1 MNIIA
6 QCCGIT
12 IMLLLLYFYH
22 SQKKLQLYTQKAFM
36 GIWNASMLSIIFDV
50 ASVVAIHNLY
60 KTNLFAT
67 EVICKLYLTSI
78 VWMALM
84 ALRYV
89 CIDAL
94 MQKIINKSWLL
105 PLYLAGII
113 DTIVV
118 FALPIEVYH
127 QGYVVYTYGF
137 SVIFVYAIAVVII
150 TIMAFLIGRYRKV
163 IDSRRWRGVVT
174 WIAIWVAAAVVQFF
188 FNQLLIVSFAT
199 TLGILV
205 VFLLMENP
213 SVNLDRDTGLF
224 NLNAFFQYMRQT
236 QITKNEQSILCISYD
251 NNSHGSVSYE
261 VEREIYRQLTE
272 FMADIP
278 RSTVFRSSTT
288 EFLLVFDEEEYA
300 EAAIK
305 LIEKRFEKPWGGSY
319 RTLTYDWYYLETTRS
334 VERAADILPIIQY
347 ARQNRSEIVSH
358 EGLRISDDVVI
369 DMYRERD
376 CENDIIMALVEDRV
390 EVFYQPIYSTKDSCF
405 TCAEALVR
413 IRKEDGSIFPPG
425 EFIPVAEKRGL
436 IIKLGERV
444 FEKVCQ
450 LIVERNPSQYGLKYV
465 EVNLS
470 VIQCAYEKLAEDF
483 IAIMR
488 KYKVDP
494 KYIVL
499 EITESA
505 SVRDRE
511 ILLENMQKLKDVGVR
526 FALDDFGTGQSN
538 LNYIVDMPV
547 DVVKFDSSMTNAYF
561 ENGTAKYVMDSAM
574 QMIQGMDLEIV
585 SEGIEEKEQY
595 KVIEDIGIDYVQG
608 YYFSKPVESD
618 QFIDFIKENMKSA
631 NNMS

>member
-12 IMLLLLYFYH
+12 IMLLLLYFYL

-50 ASVVAIHNLY
+50 ASVVAIHYLY
-60 KTNLFAT
+60 KTNQVAT

-94 MQKIINKSWLL
+94 MQKIINKSWLV

-113 DTIVV
+113 DAIVV
-118 FALPIEVYH
+118 FVLPIKIYR
-127 QGYVVYTYGF
+127 QGNIAYTYDF
-137 SVIFVYAIAVVII
+137 SVIFVYAIVVVII
-150 TIMAFLIGRYRKV
+150 SIMAFMVVRYRKV
-163 IDSRRWRGVVT
+163 IDHRRRSGVLA
-174 WIAIWVAAAVVQFF
+174 WLIIWVTAAVIQFF
-188 FNQLLIVSFAT
+188 FNWLLIVSFAVT
-199 TLGILV
+199 IGILV

-213 SVNLDRDTGLF
+213 DVNLDRDTGLF
-224 NLNAFFQYMRQT
+224 NLNAFFQYMRQA

-261 VEREIYRQLTE
+261 VEREIYRQLTQ
-272 FMADIP
+272 FMAEIP
-278 RSTVFRSSTT
+278 KSTVFRSSST

-305 LIEKRFEKPWGGSY
+305 LIEKRFEKPWGGTY
-319 RTLTYDWYYLETTRS
+319 RTLAYDWYYLETTRS

-358 EGLRISDDVVI
+358 EGIRISDDVVI

-390 EVFYQPIYSTKDSCF
+390 EVFYQPIYSTKDSRF

-413 IRKEDGSIFPPG
+413 IRKREGDILPPG

-450 LIVERNPSQYGLKYV
+450 LIVERNPSQFGLEYI

-470 VIQCAYEKLAEDF
+470 VIQCAYEKLADDF

-488 KYKVDP
+488 RYKVDP
-494 KYIVL
+494 KFIVL

-595 KVIEDIGIDYVQG
+595 KVIEDLGIDYVQG

-618 QFIDFIKENMKSA
+618 EFIDFIKENYEKHE
-631 NNMS
+631 

>member
-163 IDSRRWRGVVT
+163 IDSRRWRGVAT
-174 WIAIWVAAAVVQFF
+174 WIAIWVVAAVVQFF

-213 SVNLDRDTGLF
+213 DVNLDRDTGLF

-236 QITKNEQSILCISYD
+236 QITKNEQSVLCISYD

-595 KVIEDIGIDYVQG
+595 KVIEDLGIDYVQG

-631 NNMS
+631 NDMS

>member
-118 FALPIEVYH
+118 FALPIEAYH

-137 SVIFVYAIAVVII
+137 SVIFVYAIVVVII

-213 SVNLDRDTGLF
+213 DVNLDRDTGLF

-595 KVIEDIGIDYVQG
+595 KVIEDLGIDYVQG

-631 NNMS
+631 NDMS

>member
-1 MNIIA
+1 
-6 QCCGIT
+6 
-12 IMLLLLYFYH
+12 
-22 SQKKLQLYTQKAFM
+22 
-36 GIWNASMLSIIFDV
+36 
-50 ASVVAIHNLY
+50 
-60 KTNLFAT
+60 
-67 EVICKLYLTSI
+67 
-78 VWMALM
+78 
-84 ALRYV
+84 
-89 CIDAL
+89 
-94 MQKIINKSWLL
+94 
-105 PLYLAGII
+105 
-113 DTIVV
+113 
-118 FALPIEVYH
+118 
-127 QGYVVYTYGF
+127 
-137 SVIFVYAIAVVII
+137 
-150 TIMAFLIGRYRKV
+150 
-163 IDSRRWRGVVT
+163 
-174 WIAIWVAAAVVQFF
+174 
-188 FNQLLIVSFAT
+188 
-199 TLGILV
+199 
-205 VFLLMENP
+205 
-213 SVNLDRDTGLF
+213 
-224 NLNAFFQYMRQT
+224 
-236 QITKNEQSILCISYD
+236 
-251 NNSHGSVSYE
+251 
-261 VEREIYRQLTE
+261 
-272 FMADIP
+272 
-278 RSTVFRSSTT
+278 
-288 EFLLVFDEEEYA
+288 
-300 EAAIK
+300 
-305 LIEKRFEKPWGGSY
+305 
-319 RTLTYDWYYLETTRS
+319 
-334 VERAADILPIIQY
+334 
-347 ARQNRSEIVSH
+347 
-358 EGLRISDDVVI
+358 
-369 DMYRERD
+369 MYRERD

-595 KVIEDIGIDYVQG
+595 KVIEDLGIDYVQG

-631 NNMS
+631 NDMS

>member
-12 IMLLLLYFYH
+12 IMLLLLYFYL

-50 ASVVAIHNLY
+50 ASVVAIQYLY
-60 KTNLFAT
+60 KTNQVAT

-94 MQKIINKSWLL
+94 MQKIINKSWLV

-113 DTIVV
+113 DAIVV
-118 FALPIEVYH
+118 FVLPIKIYQ
-127 QGYVVYTYGF
+127 QGNIAYTYDF
-137 SVIFVYAIAVVII
+137 SVIFVYAIEVVII
-150 TIMAFLIGRYRKV
+150 SIMAFMVVRYRKV
-163 IDSRRWRGVVT
+163 IDHRRRSGVLA
-174 WIAIWVAAAVVQFF
+174 WLIIWVTAAVIQFF
-188 FNQLLIVSFAT
+188 FNWLLIVSFAVT
-199 TLGILV
+199 IGILV

-213 SVNLDRDTGLF
+213 DVNLDRDTGLF
-224 NLNAFFQYMRQT
+224 NLNAFFQYMRQA

-261 VEREIYRQLTE
+261 VEREIYRQLTQ
-272 FMADIP
+272 FMAEIP
-278 RSTVFRSSTT
+278 KSTVFRSSST

-305 LIEKRFEKPWGGSY
+305 LIEKRFEKPWGGTY
-319 RTLTYDWYYLETTRS
+319 RTLAYDWYYLETTRS

-358 EGLRISDDVVI
+358 EGIRISDDVVI

-390 EVFYQPIYSTKDSCF
+390 EVFYQPIYSTKDSRF

-413 IRKEDGSIFPPG
+413 IRKREGDILPPG

-450 LIVERNPSQYGLKYV
+450 LIVERNPSQFGLEYI

-470 VIQCAYEKLAEDF
+470 VIQCAYEKLADDF

-488 KYKVDP
+488 RYKVDP
-494 KYIVL
+494 KFIVL

-595 KVIEDIGIDYVQG
+595 KVIEDLGIDYVQG

-618 QFIDFIKENMKSA
+618 EFIDFIKENYEKHE
-631 NNMS
+631 

>member
-12 IMLLLLYFYH
+12 IMLLLLYFYL

-50 ASVVAIHNLY
+50 ASVVAIQYLY
-60 KTNLFAT
+60 KTNQVAT

-94 MQKIINKSWLL
+94 MQKIINKSWLG

-113 DTIVV
+113 DAIVV
-118 FALPIEVYH
+118 FVLPIKIYR
-127 QGYVVYTYGF
+127 QGNIAYTYDF
-137 SVIFVYAIAVVII
+137 SVIFVYAIVVVII
-150 TIMAFLIGRYRKV
+150 SIMAFMVVRYRKV
-163 IDSRRWRGVVT
+163 IDHRRRSGVLA
-174 WIAIWVAAAVVQFF
+174 WLIIWVTAAVIQFF
-188 FNQLLIVSFAT
+188 FNWLLIVSFAVT
-199 TLGILV
+199 IGILV

-213 SVNLDRDTGLF
+213 DVNLDRDTGLF
-224 NLNAFFQYMRQT
+224 NLNAFFQYMRQA

-261 VEREIYRQLTE
+261 VEREIYRQLTQ
-272 FMADIP
+272 FMAEIP
-278 RSTVFRSSTT
+278 KSTVFRSSST

-305 LIEKRFEKPWGGSY
+305 LIEKRFEKPWGGTY
-319 RTLTYDWYYLETTRS
+319 RTLAYDWYYLETTRS

-358 EGLRISDDVVI
+358 EGIRISDDVVI

-390 EVFYQPIYSTKDSCF
+390 EVFYQPIYSTKDSRF

-413 IRKEDGSIFPPG
+413 IRKKDGNILPPG

-450 LIVERNPSQYGLKYV
+450 LIVERNPSQFGLEYI

-470 VIQCAYEKLAEDF
+470 VIQCAYEKLADDF

-488 KYKVDP
+488 RYKVDP

-595 KVIEDIGIDYVQG
+595 KVIEDLGIDYVQG

-618 QFIDFIKENMKSA
+618 EFIDFIKENYEKHE
-631 NNMS
+631 

>member
-12 IMLLLLYFYH
+12 IMLLLLYFYL

-50 ASVVAIHNLY
+50 ASVVAIQYLY
-60 KTNLFAT
+60 KTNQVAT

-94 MQKIINKSWLL
+94 MQKIINKSWLG

-118 FALPIEVYH
+118 FVLPIKIYR
-127 QGYVVYTYGF
+127 QGNIAYTYDF
-137 SVIFVYAIAVVII
+137 SVIFVYAIVVVII
-150 TIMAFLIGRYRKV
+150 SIMAFMIVRYRKV
-163 IDSRRWRGVVT
+163 IDHRRRSGVLA
-174 WIAIWVAAAVVQFF
+174 WLIIWVTAAVIQFF
-188 FNQLLIVSFAT
+188 FNWLLIVSFAVT
-199 TLGILV
+199 IGILV

-213 SVNLDRDTGLF
+213 DVNLDRDTGLF
-224 NLNAFFQYMRQT
+224 NLNAFFQYMRQA

-261 VEREIYRQLTE
+261 VEREIYRQLTQ
-272 FMADIP
+272 FMAEIP
-278 RSTVFRSSTT
+278 KSTVFRSSST

-305 LIEKRFEKPWGGSY
+305 LIEKRFEKPWGGTY
-319 RTLTYDWYYLETTRS
+319 RTLAYDWYYLETTRS

-358 EGLRISDDVVI
+358 EGIRISDDVVI

-390 EVFYQPIYSTKDSCF
+390 EVFYQPIYSTKDSRF

-413 IRKEDGSIFPPG
+413 IRKREGDILPPG

-450 LIVERNPSQYGLKYV
+450 LIVERNPSQFGLEYI

-470 VIQCAYEKLAEDF
+470 VIQCAYEKLADDF

-488 KYKVDP
+488 RYKVDP

-595 KVIEDIGIDYVQG
+595 KVIEDLGIDYVQG

-618 QFIDFIKENMKSA
+618 EFIDFIKENYEKHE
-631 NNMS
+631 